1 MDKKL
6 YWVNLDIG
14 INATNEQDAI
24 DKVHKILAEGIN
36 IDYNYM
42 VHKAEQ
48 YIDATTF
55 TLEQLRKEQDKKKKE
70 RV

>member
-14 INATNEQDAI
+14 IDATNERDAI
-24 DKVHKILAEGIN
+24 DKVRKILAEGID

-42 VHKAEQ
+42 IHKAEKEFEN
-48 YIDATTF
+48 I

-70 RV
+70 EV